1 MSTHYVWVNDSLIPA
16 DDAQVN
22 ISDLAVQR
30 GYGIFDFFMTIDS
43 QPVFLEDHLD
53 RFFRSAV
60 LMRLDIKM
68 SRDEVRSR
76 VNQLIK
82 KNNLSDSGI
91 KIILTGGFSPDGFN
105 IAAPNLI
112 ITQQSFQIPRTMHE
126 NGLSI
131 ITHEYQ
137 RQFANAKTLDYLQAI
152 WLQPVL
158 KEKKADDVL
167 YHSNGLILECPRAN
181 FFIVTK
187 DDKVLTPESG
197 MLKGVSR
204 KQVLEISA
212 EFYHT
217 EARDVTLDELRNAKE
232 AFITSTT
239 KNILPVVKVDGKVLG
254 DGRPGAITR
263 ALAEKYSGMI
273 YGSSEN
279 QVQTKR
285 DSLI

>member
-1 MSTHYVWVNDSLIPA
+1 MSKLYVWVNDSLIPA
-16 DDAQVN
+16 DEAQLN
-22 ISDLAVQR
+22 ITDLAVQR
-30 GYGIFDFFMTIDS
+30 GYGIFDFFKTIDG

-60 LMRLDIKM
+60 LMRLDIIM

-76 VNQLIK
+76 ISQLII

-91 KIILTGGFSPDGFN
+91 KIILTGGFSSDGFN
-105 IAAPNLI
+105 IAEPNLI
-112 ITQQSFQIPRTMHE
+112 ITQQGFQIPRAMPEH
-126 NGLSI
+126 GVSV

-167 YHSNGLILECPRAN
+167 YHSNGLLRECPRAN
-181 FFIVTK
+181 FFIVTN
-187 DDKVLTPESG
+187 DDQVLTPESD

-204 KQVLEISA
+204 KHVLDISA
-212 EFYHT
+212 GMYQA

-239 KNILPVVKVDGKVLG
+239 KNILPVVQVDGRILG
-254 DGRPGAITR
+254 DGKPGAVTR
-263 ALAEKYSGMI
+263 ALAEKYNGMI
-273 YGSSEN
+273 YGS
-279 QVQTKR
+279 
-285 DSLI
+285 

>member
-1 MSTHYVWVNDSLIPA
+1 MSANYVWVNDSLIPS

-30 GYGIFDFFMTIDS
+30 GYGIFDFFMTIDG

-68 SRDEVRSR
+68 SRDEVKSR
-76 VNQLIK
+76 INQLIK

-91 KIILTGGFSPDGFN
+91 KIILTGGFSEDGFN

-112 ITQQSFQIPRTMHE
+112 ITQQSFQIPRTMQEH
-126 NGLSI
+126 GVSV

-158 KEKKADDVL
+158 KEKKVDDVL
-167 YHSNGLILECPRAN
+167 YHSNGLIRECPRAN

-187 DDKVLTPESG
+187 DDQVLTPEFD

-212 EFYHT
+212 VTYHT
-217 EARDVTLDELRNAKE
+217 ETRDVTLDELRNAKE

-239 KNILPVVKVDGKVLG
+239 KNILPVVQVDGKFLG
-254 DGRPGAITR
+254 DGRPGAVTR
-263 ALAEKYSGMI
+263 ALAEKYNGMI
-273 YGSSEN
+273 YGS
-279 QVQTKR
+279 
-285 DSLI
+285 

>member
-1 MSTHYVWVNDSLIPA
+1 MSKLYVWVNDAFIPA
-16 DDAQVN
+16 DDAQIN

-30 GYGIFDFFMTIDS
+30 GYGIFDFFKTIDGK
-43 QPVFLEDHLD
+43 PVFLEDHLD

-68 SRDEVRSR
+68 SRDEVKSR
-76 VNQLIK
+76 ISQLIE

-105 IAAPNLI
+105 IAAPNLM

-126 NGLSI
+126 HGVSV

-152 WLQPVL
+152 WLQPVI

-167 YHSNGLILECPRAN
+167 YHSNRLIRECPRAN

-187 DDKVLTPESG
+187 DDQVLTPESD

-204 KQVLEISA
+204 KQVLEISSA
-212 EFYHT
+212 MYQT
-217 EARDVTLDELRNAKE
+217 QARDVTLDELRNAKE

-239 KNILPVVKVDGKVLG
+239 KNILPVVQVDGRFLG
-254 DGRPGAITR
+254 DGKPGVVTR
-263 ALAEKYSGMI
+263 ALAEKYNGMI
-273 YGSSEN
+273 YGS
-279 QVQTKR
+279 
-285 DSLI
+285 